1 MIKQIISF
9 AVRHRI
15 LGICILCLISIGFLS
30 ARPRGTEEP
39 ENSEKKVTKVFLL
52 HADIAKANEKLL
64 PGVQVLV
71 GNVKFRHDS
80 MYMYCDSA
88 HVYEKTNSFEAFNNV
103 RMEQGDTLFIYGD
116 YLFYDGQSM
125 IAMLRNN
132 VRMINRNTTLTTDSL
147 NYDRVQNY
155 GYYFEGGSLEDEKNV
170 LTSFWGEYSPETKIA
185 VFNIDVELN
194 NDQMTMLSDTLEY
207 STETKIASIWGSSNI
222 YNGKNHIY
230 SELGFYNTNLEQAE
244 LLNRSV
250 LTNEG
255 KSLVGD
261 SVFYDKK
268 KGYGE
273 AFKNVI
279 MNDTVQKSVLT
290 GDYCFYNELTDYAF
304 ATEKAVAIDYSQGD
318 SLYLHADTLKLIT
331 YNNKTDSVYR
341 DMLAFR
347 KVRVFRQDVQAI
359 CDSLSFSTRDTCLR
373 MFYEPVLWHGPQQ
386 ILGEHIDIYMND
398 STIDWAHIY
407 NQSLSVEHVDS
418 TFFNQVS
425 GKEMKAYFNG
435 NGDIRKVSV
444 IGNVLSVYYPLD
456 EDSTAMVMNT
466 AESSQ
471 LDLYM
476 ENRLLERMVM
486 SPASNGVTYPMDQI
500 PDGKSRLASFVW
512 LQDLRPKDKYD
523 IFIWKGKKEDDKLK
537 DVETREIKLPTRIIK
552 EDE

>member
-1 MIKQIISF
+1 
-9 AVRHRI
+9 
-15 LGICILCLISIGFLS
+15 
-30 ARPRGTEEP
+30 
-39 ENSEKKVTKVFLL
+39 
-52 HADIAKANEKLL
+52 
-64 PGVQVLV
+64 
-71 GNVKFRHDS
+71 
-80 MYMYCDSA
+80 
-88 HVYEKTNSFEAFNNV
+88 
-103 RMEQGDTLFIYGD
+103 
-116 YLFYDGQSM
+116 
-125 IAMLRNN
+125 
-132 VRMINRNTTLTTDSL
+132 
-147 NYDRVQNY
+147 
-155 GYYFEGGSLEDEKNV
+155 
-170 LTSFWGEYSPETKIA
+170 
-185 VFNIDVELN
+185 
-194 NDQMTMLSDTLEY
+194 
-207 STETKIASIWGSSNI
+207 
-222 YNGKNHIY
+222 
-230 SELGFYNTNLEQAE
+230 
-244 LLNRSV
+244 
-250 LTNEG
+250 
-255 KSLVGD
+255 
-261 SVFYDKK
+261 
-268 KGYGE
+268 
-273 AFKNVI
+273 
-279 MNDTVQKSVLT
+279 
-290 GDYCFYNELTDYAF
+290 
-304 ATEKAVAIDYSQGD
+304 
-318 SLYLHADTLKLIT
+318 
-331 YNNKTDSVYR
+331 
-341 DMLAFR
+341 MLAFR

>member
-30 ARPRGTEEP
+30 ARPSGTEEP
-39 ENSEKKVTKVFLL
+39 EIGEKKVTKVFLL

-103 RMEQGDTLFIYGD
+103 KMEQGDTLFIYGD

-147 NYDRVQNY
+147 NYDRLQNY

-207 STETKIASIWGSSNI
+207 STETKIASIWGPSNI

-435 NGDIRKVSV
+435 KGDISKVSV

-523 IFIWKGKKEDDKLK
+523 IFIWKGKDEEDKLK

>member
-1 MIKQIISF
+1 MIRQIISF
-9 AVRHRI
+9 VVRHRI

-30 ARPRGTEEP
+30 ARPKGGNEP
-39 ENSEKKVTKVFLL
+39 DKNDKKVTKVYLL
-52 HADIAKANEKLL
+52 HADVAKANEKLL

-71 GNVKFRHDS
+71 GNVRFRHDS

-88 HVYEKTNSFEAFNNV
+88 HVYEKTNSFEAFDNV

-116 YLFYDGQSM
+116 YLYYDGQSM

-147 NYDRVQNY
+147 NYDRVLNY

-207 STETKIASIWGSSNI
+207 STETKIASIWGPSNI

-261 SVFYDKK
+261 SVFYDRK

-273 AFKNVI
+273 AFDNVI

-290 GDYCFYNELTDYAF
+290 GEYCFYNELTDYAF
-304 ATEKAVAIDYSQGD
+304 ATERAVAIDYSQGD

-341 DMLAFR
+341 DMLAYR
-347 KVRVFRQDVQAI
+347 KVRVYRQDVQAI
-359 CDSLSFSTRDTCLR
+359 CDSLSFSTKDTCLR

-418 TFFNQVS
+418 TFYNQVS

-435 NGDIRKVSV
+435 NGDISKVSV
-444 IGNVLSVYYPLD
+444 LGNVLSVYYPLD

-523 IFIWKGKKEDDKLK
+523 IFIWKGKDEEDKLK

>member
-1 MIKQIISF
+1 MIKKIISL
-9 AVRHRI
+9 AYRHRI
-15 LGICILCLISIGFLS
+15 LGICILCLISISFLS
-30 ARPRGTEEP
+30 ARPQKDDKVDEK
-39 ENSEKKVTKVFLL
+39 EKKVTKVYLL
-52 HADIAKANEKLL
+52 HADVAKADEKIL
-64 PGVQVLV
+64 PGVQILV
-71 GNVKFRHDS
+71 GNVKFRQDS
-80 MYMYCDSA
+80 MYMFCDSA
-88 HVYEKTNSFEAFNNV
+88 HVYEKTNSFEAFSNV
-103 RMEQGDTLFIYGD
+103 HMEQGDTLFIYGD

-132 VRMINRNTTLTTDSL
+132 VRMINRNTTLLTDSF
-147 NYDRVQNY
+147 NYDRVANY

-185 VFNIDVELN
+185 VFNHNVELN
-194 NDQMTMLSDTLEY
+194 NSEMTLLSDTLKY
-207 STETKIASIWGSSNI
+207 STETKIATILGPSNI
-222 YNGKNHIY
+222 YHGENHIY

-255 KSLVGD
+255 KSLIGD
-261 SVFYDKK
+261 SVFYDRK

-273 AFKNVI
+273 AFDNVV
-279 MNDTVQKSVLT
+279 MNDTVQKSMLT
-290 GDYCFYNELTDYAF
+290 GDYCFYNELTDYAY
-304 ATEKAVAIDYSQGD
+304 ATKRAVAIDYSQGD

-331 YNNKTDSVYR
+331 HNLDTDSVFR
-341 DMLAFR
+341 EMLAYR
-347 KVRVFRQDVQAI
+347 KVRIFRSDVQAI
-359 CDSLSFSTRDTCLR
+359 CDSLAFSTLDTCLR
-373 MFYEPVLWHGPQQ
+373 MYYDPVMWHGKQQ
-386 ILGEHIDIYMND
+386 ILGEQIDIYMND

-425 GKEMKAYFNG
+425 GKEMKAYFDG
-435 NGDIRKVSV
+435 RGEIYKVSV

-471 LDLYM
+471 LDCYI
-476 ENRLLERMVM
+476 ENRTLEKLVM
-486 SPASNGVTYPMDQI
+486 SPASNGITYPMDQI
-500 PDGKSRLASFVW
+500 PPDKSRLASFVW

-523 IFIWKGKKEDDKLK
+523 IFVWKGKDDDQKLEEK
-537 DVETREIKLPTRIIK
+537 ETREIKLPTRDIK

>member
-1 MIKQIISF
+1 MIKQTISF

-30 ARPRGTEEP
+30 ARPEGDDAVKE
-39 ENSEKKVTKVFLL
+39 EKKVTKVFLL
-52 HADIAKANEKLL
+52 HADVAKADEKIL

-88 HVYEKTNSFEAFNNV
+88 HVYEKTNSFEAFANV

-116 YLFYDGQSM
+116 YLYYDGQSM

-147 NYDRVQNY
+147 NYDRVENY

-207 STETKIASIWGSSNI
+207 STETKVASIWGPSNI

-255 KSLVGD
+255 KSLTGD
-261 SVFYDKK
+261 SLFYDKK

-273 AFKNVI
+273 AFDNVI
-279 MNDTVQKSVLT
+279 MNDTVQKSVLK
-290 GDYCFYNELTDYAF
+290 GNYCFYNELTDYAY
-304 ATEKAVAIDYSQGD
+304 ATQRAVAIDYSQGD
-318 SLYLHADTLKLIT
+318 SLFLHADTLKLIT
-331 YNNKTDSVYR
+331 YNYKTDSVYR
-341 DMLAFR
+341 DMLAYR
-347 KVRVFRQDVQAI
+347 KVRIFRSDVQAI
-359 CDSLSFSTRDTCLR
+359 CDSLSFSTLDTCMR
-373 MFYEPVLWHGPQQ
+373 MFYEPVLWHGKQQ

-398 STIDWAHIY
+398 STLDWAHIY

-418 TFFNQVS
+418 TFYNQVS
-425 GKEMKAYFNG
+425 GKEMKAFFNG
-435 NGDIRKVSV
+435 AGDIYKVSV

-471 LDLYM
+471 LDLYI

-500 PDGKSRLASFVW
+500 PADKSRLTSFVW
-512 LQDLRPKDKYD
+512 LDDLRPKDKYD
-523 IFIWKGKKEDDKLK
+523 IFVWKGKDEEDKLK
-537 DVETREIKLPTRIIK
+537 DVETKEIKLPTRIIK
-552 EDE
+552 EGE

>member
-30 ARPRGTEEP
+30 ARPRGAEEP

-207 STETKIASIWGSSNI
+207 STETKIASIWGPSNI